1 MDGAERRREA
11 RSGIA
16 VRNHRDRVRAASRPA
31 RTATDYIAQKGEASD
46 AVAYR
51 AAVARAC
58 SGVSVGL
65 CRCE

>member
-31 RTATDYIAQKGEASD
+31 RTATDYIAQKGEASG

-51 AAVARAC
+51 AVARAC